1 MIPRKLFFHGYRFQ
15 RCCLILLIP
24 ACFFLFFACSHSPA
38 TSSPTAL
45 SDEQYQEMAAAFAAR
60 DYARLRRELI
70 QLKNEGIKDKR
81 ALYLEA
87 LMNLNN
93 PENAKPLL
101 LEALRLDPQYSE
113 AHNALGVI
121 YVQEKQYPLAETEF
135 VKAVSN
141 PLYVTPEK
149 AYQNL
154 GNLYREQGKEELALA
169 CYRKAL
175 KYNLDYFPAHYEL
188 ARYYFRQKEL
198 RAALKEIN
206 QARELSPK
214 HPGVWLLIGEIEELR
229 DNPGPAREA
238 YKKVLELQ
246 PVGVFADQARQKL
259 KELPP
264 AD

>member
-1 MIPRKLFFHGYRFQ
+1 MTSRNPLHPGRWLKY
-15 RCCLILLIP
+15 CLISFLLPVILCLAP
-24 ACFFLFFACSHSPA
+24 ACSHTPA
-38 TSSPTAL
+38 TPEATTL
-45 SDEQYQEMAAAFAAR
+45 TDEQYQELAAAFAAR
-60 DYARLRRELI
+60 DYGRLRRELV

-81 ALYLEA
+81 AIYLEA

-93 PENAKPLL
+93 PESAKPLL
-101 LEALRLDPQYSE
+101 LEALRLDPKYSE

-121 YVQEKQYPLAETEF
+121 YMQEKEYPLAETEF

-141 PLYVTPEK
+141 PLYLTPEK

-154 GNLYREQGKEELALA
+154 GNLYRLQGKDKLALA
-169 CYRKAL
+169 CYHKAL
-175 KYNLDYFPAHYEL
+175 KFNLDYFPAHYEL
-188 ARYYFRQKEL
+188 ARYYFKNKEM

-214 HPGVWLLIGEIEELR
+214 HPGVWLLIGEIEEER
-229 DNPGPAREA
+229 GNPDSAREA
-238 YKKVLELQ
+238 YEKVLDLQ
-246 PVGVFADQARQKL
+246 PVGVFADQARRKL

>member
-1 MIPRKLFFHGYRFQ
+1 MTSRNPFCNGHRLRLF
-15 RCCLILLIP
+15 CLILLIP
-24 ACFFLFFACSHSPA
+24 VSLCLFLACSHTPA
-38 TSSPTAL
+38 TPKATTL

-60 DYARLRRELI
+60 DYGRLRRELV

-81 ALYLEA
+81 AIYLEA

-113 AHNALGVI
+113 AHNTLGVI
-121 YVQEKQYPLAETEF
+121 YMQEKEYPLAETEF

-141 PLYVTPEK
+141 PLYLTPEK

-154 GNLYREQGKEELALA
+154 GNLYRLQGKDELALA

-175 KYNLDYFPAHYEL
+175 KFNLDYFPAHYEL
-188 ARYYFRQKEL
+188 ARYYFRKQEM

-214 HPGVWLLIGEIEELR
+214 HPGVWLLIGEIEEER
-229 DNPGPAREA
+229 GDFDPAREA

-246 PVGVFADQARQKL
+246 PVGVFADQARQKI